1 MPSMRNDAIE
11 MAGPSA
17 YLGQTRA
24 ERVATLATKAAR
36 VVGDPLHRAE
46 IYTSSTAYCVCYEG
60 GTRKGG
66 PMLQQTFIHIPGV
79 GRHTE
84 HELWSH
90 GIQSWDDADRFEKR
104 FGFAGPRLQQKLD
117 EYIPLSRLAIKNH
130 DAAFFQRLSEMGEAW
145 RVFPEFADQC
155 VYLDIEST
163 GLSTVFDSVTVVG
176 LYDGRRYSLFT
187 QGDNLNEVQR
197 ALEKYSVVVTF
208 NGAGFDLRFLKNTF
222 PDLVL
227 PPIHIDLRWV
237 SRRLGFTG
245 GLKELER
252 SLGITRKTGVA
263 EMEGFDATVLWAKYL
278 RGDNSAFEQL
288 VDYNTADVVHLKAIM
303 EICYDKMSS
312 RTAEFL
318 PNVIPSVF
326 SGVGEIPKDR
336 HSRASVVRKVPG
348 KISGGDIVSDLLR
361 KADRGSRAPRI
372 VGIDLTGSERR
383 ATGWALLEGS
393 HATTKAI
400 HTDAGLLAET
410 LACSPDIVSIDSPLS
425 LPDGVIDPDNTGS
438 SPIYRRCELGLKR
451 MGISVFW
458 CLLPTMK
465 SLTVRG
471 IRLATELR
479 DRGLKVIESYPG
491 AAQDLLGIPRKGSSL
506 EELKQGMGRIGIG
519 GNYLKGVVCHDEV
532 DAITSALVGLFYL
545 ADDYIALG
553 TPTEDYLIVPRS
565 PNINYDKLVKI
576 VRTTGLNH
584 LG

>member
-1 MPSMRNDAIE
+1 
-11 MAGPSA
+11 
-17 YLGQTRA
+17 
-24 ERVATLATKAAR
+24 
-36 VVGDPLHRAE
+36 
-46 IYTSSTAYCVCYEG
+46 
-60 GTRKGG
+60 
-66 PMLQQTFIHIPGV
+66 MLQQTFIHIPGV
-79 GRHTE
+79 GKHTE
-84 HELWSH
+84 QELWSH

-117 EYIPLSRLAIKNH
+117 EYIPLSRLAVKNH
-130 DAAFFQRLSEMGEAW
+130 NAAFFQRLSEMGEAW
-145 RVFPEFADQC
+145 RVFPEFADDC

-237 SRRLGFTG
+237 SRRLGYTG

-252 SLGITRKTGVA
+252 TLGITRKTGVA

-288 VDYNTADVVHLKAIM
+288 VEYNTADVVHLKAIM
-303 EICYDKMSS
+303 EICYDKMSCQTS
-312 RTAEFL
+312 EFL
-318 PNVIPSVF
+318 QKAIPSVF
-326 SGVGEIPKDR
+326 AGVGEVPKER
-336 HSRASVVRKVPG
+336 HSRASAVRRIPA
-348 KISGGDIVSDLLR
+348 KISGGDIVSNLLQ
-361 KADRGSRAPRI
+361 KTNRGSRAPRI

-383 ATGWALLEGS
+383 ATGWALLDGS
-393 HATTKAI
+393 NAMTKAI
-400 HTDAGLLAET
+400 RTDADLLAET
-410 LACSPDIVSIDSPLS
+410 LGSSPDIVSIDSPLS
-425 LPDGVIDPDNTGS
+425 MPEGVIDPDNTGS
-438 SPIYRRCELGLKR
+438 SPIYRRCELALKR

-465 SLTVRG
+465 SLTMRG
-471 IRLATELR
+471 MWLASELR
-479 DRGLKVIESYPG
+479 KRGLEVIESYPG

-506 EELKQGMGRIGIG
+506 EELKQGMGRIGISG
-519 GNYLKGVVCHDEV
+519 DFLTKPVCHDEV

-553 TPTEDYLIVPRS
+553 TPKEDYLIVPRS
-565 PNINYDKLVKI
+565 PNINYAKLSEI
-576 VRTTGLNH
+576 IRSTGLDN
-584 LG
+584 LPIVP